1 MATFQV
7 QVEDLT
13 GTIGDTTAITSWLT
27 DGAKEIINIL
37 PANKKALAASTNT
50 LNNSSPTLTINGGDV
65 LDVTRS
71 DGTIDRPCRIVSPLL
86 RGKMQDTAD
95 INYVTKS
102 DPVYYILNN
111 TLTVYPT
118 PTASETASVSKVAYP
133 AVAYGDSAISVFPDD
148 YEYLVVLYASLKGLQ
163 RLMNDKS
170 SDLPSDITLPSLPVA
185 PSVPSISDL
194 SISNAVPSVPSLTSN
209 SVSFSTGAPNYTK
222 PTLAMASA
230 PTISDLNINVVPPS
244 VPSDPSF
251 SAGAISVS
259 SSAPTYSKPS
269 LAMGVA
275 PTISNL
281 TIGVVPP
288 SIPSDP
294 SFSAGAI
301 SMSGASA
308 PTYTKPTF
316 AAPALGTIGSMN
328 LPVAPSAPS
337 DPSYTTPDISSVTVT
352 DTVIGAMPTIEST
365 TIANLGTAPTYTA
378 PNIPTG
384 DSPANSTST
393 DITAWDNSTWTDLDY
408 DLSLIHI

>member
-37 PANKKALAASTNT
+37 PLDKKILAASTST

-71 DGTIDRPCRIVSPLL
+71 DGTIDRPCRGVSPLL

-251 SAGAISVS
+251 SAGAIS
-259 SSAPTYSKPS
+259 
-269 LAMGVA
+269 
-275 PTISNL
+275 
-281 TIGVVPP
+281 
-288 SIPSDP
+288 
-294 SFSAGAI
+294 
-301 SMSGASA
+301 MSGASA

-393 DITAWDNSTWTDLDY
+393 DITAWDN
-408 DLSLIHI
+408 